1 MKATRFALDASVS
14 APPREGFAQGSVLH
28 AAQANYMWRRLDR
41 DSAAA
46 DLLSLRSLRL
56 TDVFDDINTAAP
68 GYPVWNGTIPL
79 VAEGDYV
86 LMVYSPSGH
95 MYEPLKGFEYDPDV
109 APPNAATFQF
119 RHGADFDGK
128 LVVLSSTSISEIRFH
143 YTDDLG
149 VNWTSSDVISASPT
163 HVCLTN
169 WPGRE
174 ILFTATGGVRS
185 AAFGETDLDNNS
197 TLEGGE
203 NFTRGLFDGETAVF
217 FNKSGRFM
225 YSDGPETP
233 NWVVVSAVTD
243 AGNHIGSALAAGTL
257 YSAYDGGLYALQ
269 GGDMV
274 LVDGDLG
281 WARTW
286 DNGGEVSGWG
296 DWLCCVVEVN
306 GWSYAEL
313 YNVVLREAER
323 IPICPSSETA
333 RAFIKHGILFLRA
346 GANHYISERARL

>member
-14 APPREGFAQGSVLH
+14 APPREGFTQGSVLH

-56 TDVFDDINTAAP
+56 TDVFDDINTADP
-68 GYPVWNGTIPL
+68 EYLLWDGTLPL

-86 LMVYSPSGH
+86 LMVYDASGH
-95 MYEPLKGFEYDPDV
+95 MYEPLKGYEYDPDT
-109 APPNAATFQF
+109 APPNAGTFRF
-119 RHGADFDGK
+119 RGSDFDGK
-128 LVVLSSTSISEIRFH
+128 LVVLSRTPSFETRLH

-149 VNWTSSDVISASPT
+149 VNWTSSDLISDSPSL
-163 HVCLTN
+163 VCLTN

-174 ILFTATGGVRS
+174 ILFTAAGGVRS

-203 NFTRGLFDGETAVF
+203 HLRRGIFDGETAVF
-217 FNKSGRFM
+217 FDKATGRCM
-225 YSDGPETP
+225 YSDDPETP
-233 NWVVVSAVTD
+233 NWAVVPEVTG
-243 AGNHIGSALAAGTL
+243 AGDHIGSALAAGAF
-257 YSAYDGGLYALQ
+257 YSAYDSGLYVLQ
-269 GGDMV
+269 GGERV

-281 WARTW
+281 WAQAW
-286 DNGGEVSGWG
+286 GGGDEVSGWG

-306 GWSYAEL
+306 GWFYAEL

-323 IPICPSSETA
+323 IPICPSSEA
-333 RAFIKHGILFLRA
+333 AQAFIKHGILFLRA
-346 GANHYISERARL
+346 GDNHYISERARL